1 MKIQEIKINT
11 ESINLDQLLKWAA
24 IVNSGGEAKQLIQGG
39 EVFLN
44 GAVETR
50 RAKKIFP
57 NDVIVIRDQVELK
70 VR

>member
-1 MKIQEIKINT
+1 MEIKDIKIKT

-24 IVNSGGEAKQLIQGG
+24 IVNSGGEAKQLIQRG

-44 GAVETR
+44 GEVEMR

-57 NDVIVIRDQVELK
+57 NDVVLISNQVQLK
-70 VR
+70 VK